1 MTNTPDDRIDLNVIQ
16 LWDNRA
22 MEVLYDYFY
31 KALVAFSTQMIGE
44 QQAAEDIVQ
53 EVFFSVWKQKNQFR
67 SVGSMKAYLFNAVR
81 NESLNNLRH
90 RKVRQETITEVQEQ
104 YKAML
109 LSIDEDE
116 ELHKAEVYRQM
127 FLAIDQLPSRQR
139 EIFLMAVKGKKN
151 SEIAQALNV
160 SINTVKTLKR
170 NGLKTLRGQLSTDSM
185 LLLLFLLG

>member
-67 SVGSMKAYLFNAVR
+67 TTGAMKAYLFNAVR
-81 NESLNNLRH
+81 NESLNTLRH
-90 RKVRQETITEVQEQ
+90 RKVRQETISEVQEQ

-109 LSIDEDE
+109 LTIDEDE

-127 FLAIDQLPSRQR
+127 FLAIDQLPPRQR

-151 SEIAQALNV
+151 TEIAKALQISV
-160 SINTVKTLKR
+160 NTVKTLKR
-170 NGLKTLRGQLSTDSM
+170 HGLETLRGRLTTDSII
-185 LLLLFLLG
+185 LLLFLLG